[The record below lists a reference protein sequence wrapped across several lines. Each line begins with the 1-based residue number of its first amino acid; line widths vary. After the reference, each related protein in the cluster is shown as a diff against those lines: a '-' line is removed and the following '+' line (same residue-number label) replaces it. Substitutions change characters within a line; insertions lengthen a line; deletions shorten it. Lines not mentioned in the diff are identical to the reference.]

1 MRLTLSNIL
10 IIAVLSYFL
19 IADGLILKGYYQEN
33 TFEHLIEKKVIS
45 DSLNWNRK
53 KAKITVVNEIYGR
66 KNFYNKVLLGVEY
79 NFKTSTNRKA
89 YNLIEIPY
97 LLIIGTT
104 KKVGDSV
111 DIIYND
117 NIEWS
122 ERINAIY
129 LPSKKD
135 LLDKKMISGIRLMI
149 MLIFLV
155 LFIRDERKKRS
166 LKHYY

>member
-19 IADGLILKGYYQEN
+19 IADGPILKGYYQEN

-53 KAKITVVNEIYGR
+53 KAKITVVNESYGR

-97 LLIIGTT
+97 LLLIGTT
-104 KKVGDSV
+104 KKS
-111 DIIYND
+111 
-117 NIEWS
+117 W
-122 ERINAIY
+122 
-129 LPSKKD
+129 
-135 LLDKKMISGIRLMI
+135 
-149 MLIFLV
+149 
-155 LFIRDERKKRS
+155 
-166 LKHYY
+166 

>member
-19 IADGLILKGYYQEN
+19 IADGQILKGNYQEN

-97 LLIIGTT
+97 LLLIGTT

>member
-19 IADGLILKGYYQEN
+19 IADGQILKVNYQEN

-53 KAKITVVNEIYGR
+53 KAKITVVNESYGR

-97 LLIIGTT
+97 LLLIGTT

-149 MLIFLV
+149 MLFFLV

>member
-1 MRLTLSNIL
+1 MRLTLLNIL

-19 IADGLILKGYYQEN
+19 IADGLILKDNYHEN

-53 KAKITVVNEIYGR
+53 KAKITVVSESYGR
-66 KNFYNKVLLGVEY
+66 KHFYNKVLLGVEY
-79 NFKTSTNRKA
+79 NYKTSTNRKA

-97 LLIIGTT
+97 LLLIGTT

-122 ERINAIY
+122 ERVNAIY

-135 LLDKKMISGIRLMI
+135 LLDKKMISGIRLLI

-155 LFIRDERKKRS
+155 LFIRDERKKKKS
-166 LKHYY
+166 

>member
-53 KAKITVVNEIYGR
+53 KAKITVVNESYGR

-97 LLIIGTT
+97 LLLIGTT

-149 MLIFLV
+149 MLFFLV

>member
-97 LLIIGTT
+97 LLLIGTT

-149 MLIFLV
+149 MLFFLV